1 MREATQVEAERRA
14 GGGNL
19 TALSRTCR
27 AQVPMDGFVTG
38 QVLLSLKNAP
48 RRVSPPLLVQAPEF
62 FAMNNPTDDSVR
74 PRRAV
79 QSRVWQD
86 RYLNSSMGAA
96 TYISMG

>member
-1 MREATQVEAERRA
+1 VRAATQVEAARQA
-14 GGGNL
+14 GGGTL
-19 TALSRTCR
+19 TALSRTCK
-27 AQVPMDGFVTG
+27 AQAPMDGFVAG

-48 RRVSPPLLVQAPEF
+48 RRASPPLLVQAPEL

-96 TYISMG
+96 RYIPMG